1 VFSRGVCCL
10 RCVQRLVGV
19 WAPRRVARPC
29 LWSVCVAARRAASGR
44 SLHGWSRRVGGRA
57 CQLGGVYHQRG
68 ENTKKGF
75 YTQMG
80 LRCPK
85 LISTIKMQRYTKLHA
100 YQNVCRLA
108 VITTKMKRSMHALS
122 VLSRLYIHKFVICY
136 ILQCYRICQ

>member
-1 VFSRGVCCL
+1 VSAVCVASSASSVCG
-10 RCVQRLVGV
+10 RRAESLV
-19 WAPRRVARPC
+19 R
-29 LWSVCVAARRAASGR
+29 VCVAARRAASGR

>member
-1 VFSRGVCCL
+1 MS
-10 RCVQRLVGV
+10 
-19 WAPRRVARPC
+19 A
-29 LWSVCVAARRAASGR
+29 VCVASSASSVCGRRAESLVRVCGLSVLPRAVPRRAGR
-44 SLHGWSRRVGGRA
+44 YAGGLGGWA

-136 ILQCYRICQ
+136 IPQCYRICQ